1 MKIQIPKTKNPTKSR
16 LRCLSGIL
24 DITKKELEILA
35 AFVDAQAALDDR
47 GIEINAFSPEV
58 KKIVAKGLGVDN
70 YHNLNLYIKHLKD
83 KGILKKVEN
92 GYVINSLVAS
102 RDDELTIKF
111 L

>member
-1 MKIQIPKTKNPTKSR
+1 MSR
-16 LRCLSGIL
+16 LKCLSGIL
-24 DITKKELEILA
+24 GITKKELEILA

-47 GIEINAFSPEV
+47 EIKINAFSPEV
-58 KKIVAKGLGVDN
+58 KKLVAKKLGVAN
-70 YHNLNLYIKHLKD
+70 YHHLNLYIKNLKD
-83 KGILKKVEN
+83 KGILKKSED